1 METEQSRILV
11 VDDLEENLK
20 VLSLTL
26 VEEGYYPLQAK
37 SGERAVQI
45 AKKAKPDLILLD
57 IQMPD
62 MNGYETIEALK
73 KDGDTADIPVI
84 FISALNQIEDKV
96 KGFRSGAVDYVSKP
110 FQKEEVIAR
119 VGTHL
124 KLRAAQKAV
133 EEERAKSER
142 LLLNILPRAVAEE
155 LKSTGTCEPQ
165 LFPEV
170 TFLFS
175 DLVNFTEKSSLL
187 GPAATIAELND
198 IFTGFDAIMS
208 KRGCERIK
216 TIGDAYLA
224 AAGIPD
230 RLEDHALRMTEAA
243 RDMVAFLAER
253 NRKGPH
259 EWEIRVG
266 VHSGPA
272 VAGIVGRN
280 KYIYDVFGDSVNTAS
295 RMESHSLPM
304 RVNLSEET
312 AALLGDRIPLE
323 ARESVEVKGKGLMR
337 MFFVK
342 N

>member
-1 METEQSRILV
+1 MEGEQSRILV
-11 VDDLEENLK
+11 VDDIEENLK
-20 VLSLTL
+20 VLSGTL

-37 SGERAVQI
+37 NGERAIQI

-57 IQMPD
+57 IKMPD
-62 MNGYETIEALK
+62 MDGYETITRLK
-73 KDGDTADIPVI
+73 ADPDTADIPVI

-96 KGFRSGAVDYVSKP
+96 KGFRAGAVDYVSKP

-133 EEERAKSER
+133 EEERQKSER
-142 LLLNILPRAVAEE
+142 LLLNILPSAVAEQ
-155 LKSTGTCEPQ
+155 LKVSGTCAPQ

-175 DLVNFTEKSSLL
+175 DLVNFTGKAELL
-187 GPAATIAELND
+187 EPAELIAELND
-198 IFTGFDAIMS
+198 IFTGFDAIMA

-230 RLEDHALRMTEAA
+230 RVEDHSLLMVEAA
-243 RDMVAFLAER
+243 RDMIAFLADR
-253 NRKGPH
+253 NSLGHHK
-259 EWEIRVG
+259 WEIRIG
-266 VHSGPA
+266 IHSGPA
-272 VAGIVGRN
+272 VAGIVGTN

-304 RVNLSEET
+304 RINLSGAT
-312 AALLGDRIPLE
+312 AALLDGRIPLE
-323 ARESVEVKGKGLMR
+323 SREGAEVKGKGLMD

-342 N
+342 I